1 VSADSTRPTAEAA
14 PRIEVA
20 SYREVFDLERRI
32 YRVDRLRLNPGGIP
46 LRGAIYFVVAILLAA
61 GLGGVPVFGWGLGLL
76 PWYLR
81 YAALPGLLA
90 AIGSTVRVEGR
101 PLHLAIRGLALQR
114 LRPRRLSGFA
124 ACAALGTRWRPPPI
138 VVVPDGSDARP
149 RRFRFTGP
157 GTVVIRCRHEC
168 VEWRPGR
175 LGRVLGVPDLTLRAH
190 PRLPRPPTGRAI
202 TLGVGARLEVEP
214 RLEARPRVESE
225 PPRRGNARAQSS
237 PARA

>member
-1 VSADSTRPTAEAA
+1 VDSTRATAEAA
-14 PRIEVA
+14 PRIEIA
-20 SYREVFDLERRI
+20 SYRDVFDLERRI
-32 YRVDRLRLNPGGIP
+32 YRIDRLRLNPGGIP
-46 LRGAIYFVVAILLAA
+46 LRGAIYFIVAILLAA
-61 GLGGVPVFGWGLGLL
+61 GLGGVPIVGWGLGLL

-138 VVVPDGSDARP
+138 VLVPDGSGARP

-157 GTVVIRCRHEC
+157 GTVVVRCGHEC
-168 VEWRPGR
+168 VEWRSGR
-175 LGRVLGVPDLTLRAH
+175 LSRVLGVPDLTLRAQ
-190 PRLPRPPTGRAI
+190 PRLARSPTGRAI

-214 RLEARPRVESE
+214 RREDARIGSRSV
-225 PPRRGNARAQSS
+225 GI
-237 PARA
+237 